1 MLLKLGSR
9 GNEVKNLQSALK
21 FLGYPIAVDSI
32 FGEGTKDIVEMF
44 QRDNSLSDDGVVG
57 NKTWKK
63 LKWESENQEI
73 YEYNDEG
80 TQWRLVNTDI
90 PHHFEGCKLKA
101 YLCPAK
107 VWTCGWGSTGP
118 HVNKY
123 TIWTQEAAD
132 VQFYLDM
139 QRFVDNLNNVVTV
152 PLTQNKVDALLSF
165 MFNIGCS
172 AFNKS
177 TLLRKLNKL
186 DYLGSADEL
195 LRWNKGGGKVLK
207 GLDRRRK
214 SERHMFLTGEVKL
227 DF

>member
-9 GNEVKNLQSALK
+9 GNEVKNLQSTLK

-44 QRDNSLSDDGVVG
+44 QRDNSLSDDGIVG
-57 NKTWKK
+57 NKTWDTLCK
-63 LKWESENQEI
+63 ERFEANIEECTDSTI
-73 YEYNDEG
+73 
-80 TQWRLVNTDI
+80 QWRLVDTDI

-123 TIWTQEAAD
+123 TTWTQEEAD
-132 VQFYLDM
+132 VQFHLDM
-139 QRFVDNLNNVVTV
+139 QRFVDNLNNVVIV
-152 PLTQNKVDALLSF
+152 PLTQNQVDALLSF
-165 MFNIGCS
+165 MFNIGCG

-177 TLLRKLNKL
+177 TLLRKLNKK